1 MKYFFIFLVALILLS
16 YQINGF
22 ISDDF
27 CKKNNTNCNCK
38 NFDCGKYFC
47 SLEKISCESLLKW
60 KINSKNNYYKYSRIY
75 KENPMNMFK
84 KFIEN
89 INQCK

>member
-1 MKYFFIFLVALILLS
+1 VALILLS

-75 KENPMNMFK
+75 KENPINMFK

-89 INQCK
+89 IKQCK